1 MAELPEALLKRALAK
16 SRELEDLMKKKARAR
31 RIEKLRTVLTALVSD
46 SMEPGALVELAQE
59 VVEKGSL

>member
-1 MAELPEALLKRALAK
+1 MAELPEAVLKRALAK